1 MIRLSD
7 GEASAR
13 QCHVSLK
20 KSRHVSIKVTLKEY
34 HDLDL
39 LSNDCHTFLLES
51 GAKRLEKVRFS
62 ATLSSKTATHRFT
75 TAFGESISSEAMRG
89 GEARQVMLHEEQF
102 LSVGHSA
109 RFREECAFL

>member
-20 KSRHVSIKVTLKEY
+20 VTLKAY

-39 LSNDCHTFLLES
+39 VSNACHIFRQES
-51 GAKRLEKVRFS
+51 GAKRLEKGRFS
-62 ATLSSKTATHRFT
+62 ATLSSKTATSGFT
-75 TAFGESISSEAMRG
+75 TSFGETISREAEYSPSSI
-89 GEARQVMLHEEQF
+89 F
-102 LSVGHSA
+102 LSVPSNSFHVFSVRGIDA
-109 RFREECAFL
+109 NQVAWGDKLRY